1 MYALTST
8 SIRACFLFMAAVL
21 FFGAGGGLFAQ
32 DLELL
37 SQGKVIASGGGWY
50 IPMNSGSSKV
60 ALFSE
65 QREPF
70 SLVNKGGAPL
80 TVTSISMKLDPGVMN
95 EEFTLQNAELKPGPL
110 DFKKT
115 VIDPQKSFD
124 FYIRYYPVQSKE
136 VGATVTVE
144 YGAGKKLV
152 FTVKGKGRDSAMFS
166 DHITVSLHRLFG
178 GQATD
183 EMVTGMVLDTSG
195 NTYFL
200 GQATGIRDKFAY
212 DIFYGKITPQ
222 GEPAWAKLWA
232 GPYRDYSR
240 DPGQN
245 DETGGS
251 ADAIAIDDQGYVYFA
266 GAVSPGSSNNNYA
279 ALVVKIDPATGAP
292 VWEKLWRPDWPS
304 ALLAKHSAEAYALDV
319 KDGHVYV
326 TGTTGAALENSDA
339 LVFLLGLKAADGS
352 IEFQQYV
359 DPTPKTTDRGYC
371 VKADAKGNVYVGGLA
386 AKISLLI
393 KFKNAAGGKPTVEWV
408 KTYET
413 GWGSSINCLDV
424 DAAGNVYASLDRRGA
439 QTFFSFMK
447 LDPAGNLVW
456 GKTYSGGSNKNN
468 NCAVVKVAG
477 DALFVGG
484 RTGQSWYDAQMG
496 DGKLLKVSAADGK
509 ELWSAFYF
517 CGKGPDEL
525 AEHRVKGLALQGG
538 TLYVIGQVYTGN
550 YNGVRYWGYWYN
562 GVGSLTDYA
571 PQANDLGM
579 GEGSAQPIPA
589 GAVKDASGARDLMDL
604 KGLVPFQDAAAKKDG
619 QGPDGELIY
628 WKLELK

>member
-1 MYALTST
+1 MCTFQSKIFKTGLVFMVML
-8 SIRACFLFMAAVL
+8 FLGA
-21 FFGAGGGLFAQ
+21 AGGLLFAQ
-32 DLELL
+32 DIELL
-37 SQGKVIASGGGWY
+37 SQGKVIDSGGSWS

-70 SLVNKGGAPL
+70 SIVNKGSAA
-80 TVTSISMKLDPGVMN
+80 VTITSVSLKREAGVMP
-95 EEFTLQNAELKPGPL
+95 EEFTLQNTELKPGRL

-115 VIDPQKSFD
+115 TLDPKQSFD

-144 YGAGKKLV
+144 YGAGKKYI
-152 FTVKGKGRDSAMFS
+152 FTVKGKGRDSALFS
-166 DHITVSLHRLFG
+166 DHISVSLHKLFG
-178 GQATD
+178 GRDTD
-183 EMVTGMVLDTSG
+183 EMVTGMAADKSG
-195 NTYFL
+195 NVYFL
-200 GQATGIRDKFAY
+200 GQVTGVKDKFAY

-222 GEPAWAKLWA
+222 GDLAWAKLWA

-245 DETGGS
+245 AETGGS
-251 ADAIAIDDQGYVYFA
+251 ANAVAVDEQGFVYFT

-279 ALVVKIDPATGAP
+279 ALVVKIDPADGSP

-304 ALLAKHSAEAYALDV
+304 SLLAKHSAEAYALDV

-339 LVFLLGLKAADGS
+339 LVFLLGLKAEDGS
-352 IEFQQYV
+352 IEFQKYV
-359 DPTPKTTDRGYC
+359 DPTPKTNDRGYC
-371 VKADAKGNVYVGGLA
+371 IKADTKGNVYVGGLA

-393 KFKNAAGGKPTVEWV
+393 KFANAAAGKPTVAWV

-424 DAAGNVYASLDRRGA
+424 DAAGSVYASLDRRGA
-439 QTFFSFMK
+439 RTYFSFMK
-447 LDPAGNLVW
+447 LDPKGDVVW
-456 GKTYSGGSNKNN
+456 GKTYNGGSNKNN

-477 DALFVGG
+477 DVLFVGG

-496 DGKLLKVSAADGK
+496 DANLLKVSTADGT
-509 ELWSAFYF
+509 ELWSAFYYS
-517 CGKGPDEL
+517 GKGPDEL
-525 AEHRVKGLALQGG
+525 AEHRVKGFALLGN
-538 TLYVIGQVYTGN
+538 TLYVVGQVYTGN
-550 YNGVRYWGYWYN
+550 HNGVRYWGYWYN
-562 GVGSLTDYA
+562 GVGSLSDYT
-571 PQANDLGM
+571 PQVKDLGM
-579 GEGSAQPIPA
+579 GKGSAQPIPA
-589 GAVKDASGARDLMDL
+589 GAVKDASGARSLVDL
-604 KGLVPFQDAAAKKDG
+604 KGTVPFQDASLKKDG
-619 QGPDGELIY
+619 RPPDGELIY